1 MRREAPGRAGSAW
14 VSVAGLRGRGL
25 PLAAPVRRAQ
35 PRPCVRSF
43 SCTVFTFG
51 QTGSGKTYT
60 LTGPPP
66 QVGSGAEPAGSALWE
81 GLRVVG
87 GAPGGGGVTSAAPP
101 HWFTDLVPEE
111 KKAGACRVWS
121 IYVLIWA
128 TSPTGF
134 RLVHLW
140 GALIRC

>member
-87 GAPGGGGVTSAAPP
+87 GAPGWRRRDQRCPAP
-101 HWFTDLVPEE
+101 
-111 KKAGACRVWS
+111 
-121 IYVLIWA
+121 
-128 TSPTGF
+128 
-134 RLVHLW
+134 LVHRPGTGGKEGRGLQSLEHLCSNLGNLTDW
-140 GALIRC
+140 LSASGVH